1 MSKAPSFKK
10 LLDLSDR
17 RIEIAERA
25 LLRAQEAE
33 RLAQGDLED
42 AKLALNAKKAEMAR
56 ARVDVLDRFVGK
68 PTRRVGVS
76 DLLGVLKDQDG
87 AVDAAGLDVD
97 AAQTKLKEAVAHVA
111 KMAEALQK
119 ARVVQQKREAAFR
132 PKMAELKLA
141 ADKAQEREAE
151 EEFGYARRF

>member
-33 RLAQGDLED
+33 RLAQGDLEN
-42 AKLALNAKKAEMAR
+42 AKLALIAKKAEMAR

>member
-1 MSKAPSFKK
+1 
-10 LLDLSDR
+10 
-17 RIEIAERA
+17 
-25 LLRAQEAE
+25 
-33 RLAQGDLED
+33 
-42 AKLALNAKKAEMAR
+42 
-56 ARVDVLDRFVGK
+56 
-68 PTRRVGVS
+68 
-76 DLLGVLKDQDG
+76 LGVLKDQDG